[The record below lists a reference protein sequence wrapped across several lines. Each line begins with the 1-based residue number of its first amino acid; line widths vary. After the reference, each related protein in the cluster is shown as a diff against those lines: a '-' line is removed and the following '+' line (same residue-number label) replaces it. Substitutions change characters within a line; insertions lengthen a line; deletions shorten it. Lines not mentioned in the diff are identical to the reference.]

1 MLTKE
6 PKPRYKRL
14 IGLTFRTVLIAE
26 AFGVAVTY
34 GLWYKLNTDRGKY
47 SYFYISATT
56 NATNF
61 EFIYIS

>member
-6 PKPRYKRL
+6 AKPRYKRL
-14 IGLTFRTVLIAE
+14 IGLTFRTILIAE

-47 SYFYISATT
+47 P
-56 NATNF
+56 
-61 EFIYIS
+61 

>member
-1 MLTKE
+1 MLTKQ

-34 GLWYKLNTDRGKY
+34 GLWYKLNTDRGKLLLFLH
-47 SYFYISATT
+47 FYYNKCAI
-56 NATNF
+56 F
-61 EFIYIS
+61 KFIYIS